1 MRRTLPL
8 PRRMRLNRHRVYRRL
23 QLLRQKLINHPVPL
37 EPRFAFE
44 GLGHYFYTEMR
55 FAFAVEMRLVPG
67 VEVAFV
73 DDFEALGRQRG
84 FKLLLNI

>member
-23 QLLRQKLINHPVPL
+23 QLFGQKLIDHPVPL
-37 EPRFAFE
+37 QPRFAFE
-44 GLGHYFYTEMR
+44 GLGHYFNAEMR

-73 DDFEALGRQRG
+73 DDFETLRAQRR
-84 FKLLLNI
+84 FKLPLNI